1 MCVCE
6 REREHVHVC
15 VFLCVC
21 VYIHV
26 CVCKKKKGRNHTW
39 EIKGRKKYAGA
50 GGFSETL
57 DAMCRVAEVTWCTF
71 SVAVTLLSS
80 SGERGGLHKLGV
92 KMSAIIRQMHSAWL
106 ASTRPKQREIRHP
119 DESPPLTATLQA
131 SYSPRRASPPGFYC
145 LFIETCTMLSCL
157 NFVSLRLFTLLF
169 V

>member
-1 MCVCE
+1 M
-6 REREHVHVC
+6 RERKRTCTRVC
-15 VFLCVC
+15 FS
-21 VYIHV
+21 V

-39 EIKGRKKYAGA
+39 EIKERKKCAGA

-80 SGERGGLHKLGV
+80 SGEWGGLHKWECQNVGDNQTDSLCVVGV
-92 KMSAIIRQMHSAWL
+92 N
-106 ASTRPKQREIRHP
+106 STKA
-119 DESPPLTATLQA
+119 ESDKTSRWIPPLTATLQA
-131 SYSPRRASPPGFYC
+131 SYSPRRASPPGFYW